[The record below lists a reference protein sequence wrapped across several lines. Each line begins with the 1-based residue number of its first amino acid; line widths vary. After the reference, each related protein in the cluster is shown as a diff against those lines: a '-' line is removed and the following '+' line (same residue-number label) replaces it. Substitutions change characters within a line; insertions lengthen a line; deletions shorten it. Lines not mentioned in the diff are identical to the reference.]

1 VLGDGD
7 PDGHVVPTAAH
18 RLPAAVVTP
27 PTAVTTPDTV
37 LRLGWDARFDAA
49 VWSFASADFR
59 AVVCACHWPFACA
72 VKAVS
77 FVLTLATPDL
87 IWFAEPF
94 PTLMWVR
101 LLTEERRAAASA
113 HSAAL
118 PPGVG
123 DDAAAEAGEDTAAEV
138 AGALV
143 ALDEPLPEPQATRSS
158 PAPSAIAATLKA
170 GPVSVIRLMFLSMA
184 FRGPRDLTLGGL
196 SQRTGHP
203 VRLAQRMHIHVL
215 GMSRQHHD
223 HQGRIRALGG
233 SGPPCRC
240 GVH

>member
-1 VLGDGD
+1 MLGDGD

-101 LLTEERRAAASA
+101 LLTDERRAAASA

-118 PPGVG
+118 APGVAG
-123 DDAAAEAGEDTAAEV
+123 DAAEAGEDAEAEAGEDAAAEV
-138 AGALV
+138 AGAL
-143 ALDEPLPEPQATRSS
+143 AAPDEPLPELQAARSS
-158 PAPSAIAATLKA
+158 PAPSAIAAAVQA
-170 GPVSVIRLMFLSMA
+170 GLVSGIRLM
-184 FRGPRDLTLGGL
+184 
-196 SQRTGHP
+196 
-203 VRLAQRMHIHVL
+203 VI
-215 GMSRQHHD
+215 
-223 HQGRIRALGG
+223 
-233 SGPPCRC
+233 
-240 GVH
+240 

>member
-1 VLGDGD
+1 
-7 PDGHVVPTAAH
+7 
-18 RLPAAVVTP
+18 
-27 PTAVTTPDTV
+27 
-37 LRLGWDARFDAA
+37 
-49 VWSFASADFR
+49 
-59 AVVCACHWPFACA
+59 
-72 VKAVS
+72 
-77 FVLTLATPDL
+77 
-87 IWFAEPF
+87 
-94 PTLMWVR
+94 
-101 LLTEERRAAASA
+101 
-113 HSAAL
+113 
-118 PPGVG
+118 VG
-123 DDAAAEAGEDTAAEV
+123 DDGAAEAGEDAAAEV

-143 ALDEPLPEPQATRSS
+143 ALVEPLPEPQATRSS